1 MSWHKINKKYIAR
14 IKVNRKHI
22 YLGSYDN
29 LEEAIKAR
37 ELANINYNFHPN
49 HGK

>member
-1 MSWHKINKKYIAR
+1 MVTIGDLEDYVKLNQ
-14 IKVNRKHI
+14 N
-22 YLGSYDN
+22 YDN